1 MVNFITSNLSIK
13 WCQLM
18 LRPKMLDCQKS
29 LPLLLSLSLSA
40 ISLFPVSPSLAETS
54 VPSPS
59 DAPLELEFLTQPN
72 GSVITATTINP
83 QGLTTPSLW
92 LAQANSENKLLDN
105 WIAYPA
111 SATSPGRVDL
121 IVNQQVWSILD
132 YLERYSFVNRLGSVA
147 RKDIYNL
154 RVFNYQQEL
163 LASYTCNFQTS
174 PTPCRIQINT
184 LNRLGLQQS
193 SE

>member
-1 MVNFITSNLSIK
+1 
-13 WCQLM
+13 M
-18 LRPKMLDCQKS
+18 LRCKLLNSQKS
-29 LPLLLSLSLSA
+29 LTLILSIALSA
-40 ISLFPVSPSLAETS
+40 ISLPSLAETTA
-54 VPSPS
+54 VPLPS
-59 DAPLELEFLTQPN
+59 DAPLELELLTKPN
-72 GSVITATTINP
+72 GTVITANTISP

-92 LAQANSENKLLDN
+92 LAKANSEDKLLDN

-111 SATSPGRVDL
+111 SAKAPGRVDL

-132 YLERYSFVNRLGSVA
+132 YLERYSFVNRLGTVA

-163 LASYTCNFQTS
+163 LASYTCDFQTS
-174 PTPCRIQINT
+174 PVSCRIQISS
-184 LNRLGLQQS
+184 LNRLILQQS

>member
-1 MVNFITSNLSIK
+1 
-13 WCQLM
+13 M
-18 LRPKMLDCQKS
+18 LRQKLLGCQKS
-29 LPLLLSLSLSA
+29 LLLFLCLSLSA
-40 ISLFPVSPSLAETS
+40 ISLLPVSRSLAETS
-54 VPSPS
+54 SVPLPS
-59 DAPLELEFLTQPN
+59 DAPLELDLLTKPN
-72 GSVITATTINP
+72 GTVITANTISP

-92 LAQANSENKLLDN
+92 LAKANSEDKLLDN

-111 SATSPGRVDL
+111 SVTAPGRVDA

-132 YLERYSFVNRLGSVA
+132 YLERYSFINRLGSVA
-147 RKDIYNL
+147 RKDVYNL

-174 PTPCRIQINT
+174 PTSCRIQINS

-193 SE
+193 SK

>member
-1 MVNFITSNLSIK
+1 
-13 WCQLM
+13 M
-18 LRPKMLDCQKS
+18 LRQKS
-29 LPLLLSLSLSA
+29 LPILLCFSLSA
-40 ISLFPVSPSLAETS
+40 IFLSPVSSSLAETAS
-54 VPSPS
+54 VPLPS
-59 DAPLELEFLTQPN
+59 DAPLELSLLTQPN
-72 GSVITATTINP
+72 ANVVTANTINP

-111 SATSPGRVDL
+111 KATIPGRVDA

-132 YLERYSFVNRLGSVA
+132 YLERYSFVNRLGNVA
-147 RKDIYNL
+147 RKDFYNL

-163 LASYTCNFQTS
+163 LGSYTCNFQINPTS
-174 PTPCRIQINT
+174 CRIQINS
-184 LNRLGLQQS
+184 LNKLGLQQS

>member
-1 MVNFITSNLSIK
+1 
-13 WCQLM
+13 M
-18 LRPKMLDCQKS
+18 LRAKLLVFPKS
-29 LPLLLSLSLSA
+29 LQLLLGFSLSA
-40 ISLFPVSPSLAETS
+40 IPLLPISQSFAQTSS
-54 VPSPS
+54 VPLPS
-59 DAPLELEFLTQPN
+59 DAPLELSLLTKPN
-72 GSVITATTINP
+72 DTVITANTINP
-83 QGLTTPSLW
+83 QGLTKPSLW

-121 IVNQQVWSILD
+121 IVNQQIWSILD

-154 RVFNYQQEL
+154 RVFNYQQEM

-174 PTPCRIQINT
+174 PTQCSIQINS

>member
-1 MVNFITSNLSIK
+1 
-13 WCQLM
+13 M
-18 LRPKMLDCQKS
+18 LRQQLLGCQKS
-29 LPLLLSLSLSA
+29 LQILLSLSLSA
-40 ISLFPVSPSLAETS
+40 ISLFPILPSLAQTSS
-54 VPSPS
+54 VPLPS
-59 DAPLELEFLTQPN
+59 DAPLELGLLTKAN
-72 GSVITATTINP
+72 GSIITASTINP

-105 WIAYPA
+105 WIAYPT
-111 SATSPGRVDL
+111 SAKQPGRVDL

-147 RKDIYNL
+147 RKDVYNL

-174 PTPCRIQINT
+174 PTPCRIQINS

-193 SE
+193 SDEIGALR

>member
-1 MVNFITSNLSIK
+1 
-13 WCQLM
+13 M
-18 LRPKMLDCQKS
+18 LKQKLLGCQKS
-29 LPLLLSLSLSA
+29 LHLLLSLSLSA
-40 ISLFPVSPSLAETS
+40 ISLSPVLPSLAQTS
-54 VPSPS
+54 PVPLPS
-59 DAPLELEFLTQPN
+59 DAPLQLDLLTKSN
-72 GSVITATTINP
+72 GRVITASTINP

-111 SATSPGRVDL
+111 SAKEPGRVDL
-121 IVNQQVWSILD
+121 IINQQVWSILD

-147 RKDIYNL
+147 RKDVYNL

-163 LASYTCNFQTS
+163 LASYTCNFQAN
-174 PTPCRIQINT
+174 PTPCRIQINS
-184 LNRLGLQQS
+184 LNRLGLQKS

>member
-1 MVNFITSNLSIK
+1 MSRQKL
-13 WCQLM
+13 
-18 LRPKMLDCQKS
+18 LRYQKS
-29 LPLLLSLSLSA
+29 FSLLLGLSLSTIYLSP
-40 ISLFPVSPSLAETS
+40 ISPSLAEKSS
-54 VPSPS
+54 VLLPS
-59 DAPLELEFLTQPN
+59 DAPLELDLLTKPN
-72 GSVITATTINP
+72 GTVITANTINP

-111 SATSPGRVDL
+111 NATAPGRVDV

-132 YLERYSFVNRLGSVA
+132 YLERYSFVNRLGNVA
-147 RKDIYNL
+147 RKDVYNL

-163 LASYTCNFQTS
+163 LGSYTCNFQIN
-174 PTPCRIQINT
+174 PTLCRIQINS

-193 SE
+193 SQ

>member
-1 MVNFITSNLSIK
+1 MSRQKL
-13 WCQLM
+13 
-18 LRPKMLDCQKS
+18 QKS
-29 LPLLLSLSLSA
+29 LPIFLGFSLSA
-40 ISLFPVSPSLAETS
+40 IFISSFSPSLAETS
-54 VPSPS
+54 SVLLPS
-59 DAPLELEFLTQPN
+59 DAPLELDLLTKPN
-72 GSVITATTINP
+72 SNIITANTINP

-111 SATSPGRVDL
+111 SAKTPGRVDV

-132 YLERYSFVNRLGSVA
+132 YLERYSFVNRLGNVA
-147 RKDIYNL
+147 RKDVYNL

-163 LASYTCNFQTS
+163 LGSYTCNFQTN
-174 PTPCRIQINT
+174 PTLCRIQINS

>member
-1 MVNFITSNLSIK
+1 
-13 WCQLM
+13 M
-18 LRPKMLDCQKS
+18 LRKKLLGCQKS
-29 LPLLLSLSLSA
+29 LLLFLYLSLSGILLS
-40 ISLFPVSPSLAETS
+40 SVSPSLAETAS
-54 VPSPS
+54 VPLPS
-59 DAPLELEFLTQPN
+59 DAPLELDLLTQPN

-92 LAQANSENKLLDN
+92 LTQANSEKKLLDN

-111 SATSPGRVDL
+111 SATAPGRVDL

-132 YLERYSFVNRLGSVA
+132 YLERYSFVNRLGNVA
-147 RKDIYNL
+147 RKDVYNL

-174 PTPCRIQINT
+174 PTSCRIQMNS
-184 LNRLGLQQS
+184 LNRLVLQQS

>member
-1 MVNFITSNLSIK
+1 MS
-13 WCQLM
+13 
-18 LRPKMLDCQKS
+18 CQKS
-29 LPLLLSLSLSA
+29 LPILLGFGLGAVLLLP
-40 ISLFPVSPSLAETS
+40 ISPVLAEIAA
-54 VPSPS
+54 VPLPS
-59 DAPLELEFLTQPN
+59 DAPLELDLLTKPN
-72 GSVITATTINP
+72 SNVITANTINP

-111 SATSPGRVDL
+111 TANTPGRVDV

-132 YLERYSFVNRLGSVA
+132 YLERYSFVNRLGNVA
-147 RKDIYNL
+147 RKDVYNL

-163 LASYTCNFQTS
+163 LGSYTCNFQTS
-174 PTPCRIQINT
+174 PISCRIQINS
-184 LNRLGLQQS
+184 LNRLVLQQS

>member
-1 MVNFITSNLSIK
+1 
-13 WCQLM
+13 M
-18 LRPKMLDCQKS
+18 LRQKLLGCQKS
-29 LPLLLSLSLSA
+29 LPLLLSLSLSV
-40 ISLFPVSPSLAETS
+40 ISLFSVLPSLAETS
-54 VPSPS
+54 SVLLPS
-59 DAPLELEFLTQPN
+59 DAPLELDLLTKPN
-72 GSVITATTINP
+72 GKVITASTINP

-111 SATSPGRVDL
+111 SAKEPGRVDL
-121 IVNQQVWSILD
+121 IINQQVWSILD

-147 RKDIYNL
+147 RKDVYNL

-174 PTPCRIQINT
+174 PTPCRIQMNY
-184 LNRLGLQQS
+184 LNRLGLQES

>member
-1 MVNFITSNLSIK
+1 MFRRKLSG
-13 WCQLM
+13 WH
-18 LRPKMLDCQKS
+18 KS
-29 LPLLLSLSLSA
+29 LQLLLGISLSA
-40 ISLFPVSPSLAETS
+40 IPFLPVSPSLADTFS

-59 DAPLELEFLTQPN
+59 DAPLELSLLTKPN
-72 GSVITATTINP
+72 STVITANTINE

-105 WIAYPA
+105 WLAYPA
-111 SATSPGRVDL
+111 STTSPGRVDL

-154 RVFNYQQEL
+154 RVFNYQEEL

-174 PTPCRIQINT
+174 PAPCTIQINS

-193 SE
+193 SEEN